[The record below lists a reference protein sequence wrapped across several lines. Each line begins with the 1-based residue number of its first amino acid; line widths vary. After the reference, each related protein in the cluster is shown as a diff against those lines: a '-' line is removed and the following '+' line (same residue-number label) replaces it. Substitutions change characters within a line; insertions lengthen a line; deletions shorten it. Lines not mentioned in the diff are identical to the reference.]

1 MTDTSIAQ
9 SEPVLVAIDISKA
22 RHAVLIAVSLPG
34 CPAPAL
40 GIFLEQRLRR
50 NTQRERDLQN
60 RLQRG
65 IAFAALDS
73 PDVGAIKANC
83 VSESLLRVALRLAKG
98 AHPIAKVLY

>member
-1 MTDTSIAQ
+1 MKNLQGHWSPFPCQGA
-9 SEPVLVAIDISKA
+9 
-22 RHAVLIAVSLPG
+22 LP
-34 CPAPAL
+34 AAL
-40 GIFLEQRLRR
+40 GLFLEQRLRR

-83 VSESLLRVALRLAKG
+83 VSESLLRVALRLTKG

>member
-1 MTDTSIAQ
+1 MKNLQGHWSPFPCQGA
-9 SEPVLVAIDISKA
+9 
-22 RHAVLIAVSLPG
+22 LP
-34 CPAPAL
+34 AAL
-40 GIFLEQRLRR
+40 GLFLEQRLRR

-60 RLQRG
+60 GLQRG

-83 VSESLLRVALRLAKG
+83 VSESLLRVALRLTKG